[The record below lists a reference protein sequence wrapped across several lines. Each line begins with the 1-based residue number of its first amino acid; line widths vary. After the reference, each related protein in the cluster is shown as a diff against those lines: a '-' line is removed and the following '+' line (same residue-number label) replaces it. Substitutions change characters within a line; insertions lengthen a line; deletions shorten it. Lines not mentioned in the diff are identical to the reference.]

1 MNITFLEICL
11 MIILILLSG
20 LFSGLTLGLLSI
32 DPLNLD
38 IIIENQSEE
47 AKYAKAIQPI
57 RQKGNWLLCTL
68 LIGNVIV
75 NSYLSILMADITS
88 GTMGLILSTI
98 MIVIFGEIVPQ
109 ATCSRYSLLVGY
121 YTRHITTV
129 LLMILSPVAWPISK
143 LLDRCFGNEVG
154 MIYTNIELRKLVQI
168 HEQEQKSELQSKV
181 ANIMT
186 GALNLDDKI
195 VGEVMIPWEKVY
207 KIPINT
213 RLNFEVLL
221 EIFKK
226 GYSRIPVYRNI
237 DNKQDIVGVLFVKEL
252 ILLDPEDEIPIST
265 IMNTFKHQVL
275 KVSDDYKLSNLLTD
289 FCSGKGHIA
298 IVKKRYD
305 NHMGLYEEKNIGILT
320 LEDLIETILQLDIFD
335 ETDISLRNRRER
347 MFDYTKL
354 GLFDYRRKK
363 PNSISP
369 QEVKAVIHHLK
380 YTYYFFRDIPDRNME
395 NLINKSKVIDVMSSS
410 NQTELKLNRSPYD
423 LVENN
428 GLMLY
433 KKDEQTDYMSVIL
446 DGRVEIHSGKHDFF
460 SEVSRWFILC
470 PKILEQ
476 TFNSYQNKTDLP
488 NFEVDFSAR
497 VITDSRILRISKQD
511 FYNQINCIKI
521 TDMEKEIEIKIE

>member
-1 MNITFLEICL
+1 
-11 MIILILLSG
+11 
-20 LFSGLTLGLLSI
+20 
-32 DPLNLD
+32 
-38 IIIENQSEE
+38 
-47 AKYAKAIQPI
+47 
-57 RQKGNWLLCTL
+57 
-68 LIGNVIV
+68 
-75 NSYLSILMADITS
+75 MADITS

-98 MIVIFGEIVPQ
+98 MIVVFGEIIPQ

-121 YTRHITTV
+121 YTRHITTI
-129 LLMILSPVAWPISK
+129 LLFALSPIAWPISK
-143 LLDRCFGNEVG
+143 LLDKCFGNEVG
-154 MIYTNIELRKLVQI
+154 MIYTNTELRKLVQI
-168 HEQEQKSELQSKV
+168 HEQEHKSELQSRV

-186 GALNLDDKI
+186 GALNLDNKF
-195 VGEVMIPWEKVY
+195 VGDVMIPWENVY
-207 KIPINT
+207 KIPIDT

-237 DNKQDIVGVLFVKEL
+237 DNEQEIIGILFVKEL

-275 KVSDDYKLSNLLTD
+275 KVSNDYKLSNLLTD

-298 IVKKRYD
+298 IVKKQYD
-305 NHMGLYEEKNIGILT
+305 NNMGLYEEKNIGILT

-335 ETDISLRNRRER
+335 ETDMSIRNRRER
-347 MFDYTKL
+347 IFDITKL

-369 QEVKAVIHHLK
+369 QEIKAVIHHLK
-380 YTYYFFRDIPDRNME
+380 YTYHFFRDIPDINME
-395 NLINKSKVIDVMSSS
+395 NLINKSKIIDVLFS
-410 NQTELKLNRSPYD
+410 NKTELKLNRSPYD

-433 KKDEQTDYMSVIL
+433 KKHENTNYMSIIL
-446 DGRVEIHSGKHDFF
+446 DGKVEIHSGKHDFF

-476 TFNSYQNKTDLP
+476 TYNSYQNKTDLKE
-488 NFEVDFSAR
+488 FEVDFSAR

-511 FYNQINCIKI
+511 FYNEINCIKFSEI
-521 TDMEKEIEIKIE
+521 ENKIEIKIE

>member
-98 MIVIFGEIVPQ
+98 MIVIFGEIIPQ

-195 VGEVMIPWEKVY
+195 VSEVMIPWENVY

-298 IVKKRYD
+298 IVKND
-305 NHMGLYEEKNIGILT
+305 MII
-320 LEDLIETILQLDIFD
+320 IW
-335 ETDISLRNRRER
+335 
-347 MFDYTKL
+347 
-354 GLFDYRRKK
+354 
-363 PNSISP
+363 
-369 QEVKAVIHHLK
+369 
-380 YTYYFFRDIPDRNME
+380 
-395 NLINKSKVIDVMSSS
+395 
-410 NQTELKLNRSPYD
+410 
-423 LVENN
+423 
-428 GLMLY
+428 
-433 KKDEQTDYMSVIL
+433 DYM
-446 DGRVEIHSGKHDFF
+446 RK
-460 SEVSRWFILC
+460 
-470 PKILEQ
+470 
-476 TFNSYQNKTDLP
+476 
-488 NFEVDFSAR
+488 
-497 VITDSRILRISKQD
+497 RILV
-511 FYNQINCIKI
+511 Y
-521 TDMEKEIEIKIE
+521 